1 MKILYRVLPV
11 VLTVGLFGCNNS
23 TPVQESTASNEE
35 VKVEGQDT
43 FVSKLPDSAPTMK
56 VAMTGDLPP
65 FSYQDDFGNMQGTD
79 VDSIRAIGEE
89 QGFKVEFYKETWQ
102 GLFDSVASGSRDIAV
117 SGIAYKEDRDAK
129 YGLSIPYFFNPSAI
143 MYEKTDLNIK
153 GLDDL
158 KGLRIGAL
166 EGSRQAE
173 LLKDMGSDIKLT
185 TAGTSFLSYENLVQ
199 GKIDAVVDDMHILQ
213 YTARTH
219 PAIKV
224 TIVPYEDADTPS
236 AQQVVMMA
244 KGNKELINNVNE
256 GITKLKERGTFK
268 EIEQRWLG
276 EVEALPAVAK
286 SAPATTTE

>member
-1 MKILYRVLPV
+1 MKQLYRVLPI
-11 VLTVGLFGCNNS
+11 VLSVGLFGCNNS
-23 TPVQESTASNEE
+23 TTPQETVTTKEE
-35 VKVEGQDT
+35 VTTEGQDK

-89 QGFKVEFYKETWQ
+89 QGFKVEFYKEN
-102 GLFDSVASGSRDIAV
+102 
-117 SGIAYKEDRDAK
+117 RDAK

-143 MYEKTDLNIK
+143 MYENADLNIK
-153 GLDDL
+153 GLNDL

-166 EGSRQAE
+166 EGSRQAD

-185 TAGTSFLSYENLVQ
+185 TVGTSFLSYENLVQ
-199 GKIDAVVDDMHILQ
+199 GKIDAIVDDMHILQ

-219 PAIKV
+219 PESKV

-236 AQQVVMMA
+236 AQQVVLMA

-256 GITKLKERGTFK
+256 GITKLIERGTFK
-268 EIEQRWLG
+268 DIEQRWLG
-276 EVEALPAVAK
+276 EVEALPTATK
-286 SAPATTTE
+286 SDATTTE

>member
-1 MKILYRVLPV
+1 MKQLYRVLPF
-11 VLTVGLFGCNNS
+11 VLSVGLFGCNNS
-23 TPVQESTASNEE
+23 TTPQESAAVTEE
-35 VKVEGQDT
+35 VEVEEDK
-43 FVSKLPDSAPTMK
+43 FVSKLPDSAPTLK

-102 GLFDSVASGSRDIAV
+102 GLFDSVSSGSRDIAV

-143 MYEKTDLNIK
+143 MYSDSDLKIK
-153 GLDDL
+153 GLNDL
-158 KGLRIGAL
+158 KGLRVGAL

-173 LLKDMGSDIKLT
+173 LLKDMGSDIELT
-185 TAGTSFLSYENLVQ
+185 TVATSFLSYENLVQ
-199 GKIDAVVDDMHILQ
+199 DEIDAVVDDMHILQ

-219 PAIKV
+219 PEFKV
-224 TIVPYEDADTPS
+224 TIVPYENADTPS
-236 AQQVVMMA
+236 AQQVVLMA

-256 GITKLKERGTFK
+256 GIKKLKERGTFK

-276 EVEALPAVAK
+276 EVEALPAADK
-286 SAPATTTE
+286 STSATTTE

>member
-1 MKILYRVLPV
+1 MKQLYRVLPI
-11 VLTVGLFGCNNS
+11 VLSIGLFGCNNS
-23 TPVQESTASNEE
+23 TTPQETVTTKEE
-35 VKVEGQDT
+35 VTTEGQDK

-102 GLFDSVASGSRDIAV
+102 GLFDSVASGNRDIAV

-143 MYEKTDLNIK
+143 MYENADLNIK
-153 GLDDL
+153 GLNDL

-166 EGSRQAE
+166 EGSRQAD

-185 TAGTSFLSYENLVQ
+185 TVGTSFLSYENLVQ
-199 GKIDAVVDDMHILQ
+199 GKIDAIVDDMHILQ

-219 PAIKV
+219 PESKV

-236 AQQVVMMA
+236 AQQVVLMA

-256 GITKLKERGTFK
+256 GITKLIERGTFK
-268 EIEQRWLG
+268 DIEQRWLG
-276 EVEALPAVAK
+276 EVEALPTATK
-286 SAPATTTE
+286 SDATTTE